1 MFDRTVEPD
10 PRTAAPPSRNR
21 YRMRDGH
28 RREYAASRDRGST
41 SFPERCARGLAD
53 IGVYG
58 AVSYRDLAE
67 ARFGGHPYT
76 TRRAV
81 NAWIRDGLVTETT
94 ATGPNGN
101 PFKVL
106 TLTRSGVAEARKR
119 AAERGMDPSQEIRF
133 ARTRPAQAAHDTAVY
148 RACMKEKQRLIDRGA
163 AVRRIRLDTELK
175 SAVARGSEAARLK
188 DGKRAADAERHRTAG
203 ELGLPVDDEGH
214 VLYPD
219 AQIEYTDSEGRAGRV
234 NIEVASG
241 NYREGAIKAKAAA
254 GFALHA
260 NGPAAARLLHPP
272 GQKRAALVLRDRYDA
287 GALVVRGLGRDRPTE
302 HIEVEARV
310 GVQTREQP
318 LPAAQHAVD
327 LFGRTPV
334 DHGGRQPSARDQL
347 ARAGQAGTAVLE
359 PAPVGQLLRQRA
371 GRLVVPELRGDPHRP
386 LRITRCHGSSAH
398 LPGSKRDGKRVP
410 ARSTPSMSGSLRPA
424 SHPAP

>member
-1 MFDRTVEPD
+1 MPVRHVAGDRAFYSLNNDEIVLPERGQFPSANQYYQTAPHELGHSTGHPERMNRKTLIQGIEGGFGSPDYAKEELRAEISAMMTGEREAVRKPAAVAATRAPAPGRIVHPVPPLPVPQRTFGPRRRRSVRSQEMFDRTVEPD
-10 PRTAAPPSRNR
+10 PRTGAPPSRNR

-41 SFPERCARGLAD
+41 SLPERCARGLAD

-94 ATGPNGN
+94 ATGPKGN

-148 RACMKEKQRLIDRGA
+148 RACMKEKQRLLDRGA
-163 AVRRIRLDTELK
+163 TVRRIRLDTELK

-188 DGKRAADAERHRTAG
+188 IGRRAADAERRRRMGPEPGTGLSRSQDRPVPDRVARERAQAHKVAEAPRLETGEAAG
-203 ELGLPVDDEGH
+203 GRVRRWLP
-214 VLYPD
+214 
-219 AQIEYTDSEGRAGRV
+219 RAG
-234 NIEVASG
+234 A
-241 NYREGAIKAKAAA
+241 
-254 GFALHA
+254 
-260 NGPAAARLLHPP
+260 PP
-272 GQKRAALVLRDRYDA
+272 QD
-287 GALVVRGLGRDRPTE
+287 GRR
-302 HIEVEARV
+302 
-310 GVQTREQP
+310 
-318 LPAAQHAVD
+318 
-327 LFGRTPV
+327 
-334 DHGGRQPSARDQL
+334 
-347 ARAGQAGTAVLE
+347 ARATH
-359 PAPVGQLLRQRA
+359 P
-371 GRLVVPELRGDPHRP
+371 GD
-386 LRITRCHGSSAH
+386 AF
-398 LPGSKRDGKRVP
+398 
-410 ARSTPSMSGSLRPA
+410 
-424 SHPAP
+424 

>member
-81 NAWIRDGLVTETT
+81 NAWVREGLVTETT
-94 ATGPNGN
+94 ATGPGGN

-106 TLTRSGVAEARKR
+106 TLTRKGVAEARKR

-133 ARTRPAQAAHDTAVY
+133 ARTRPAASRARHRRLPRLHEGAPAAA
-148 RACMKEKQRLIDRGA
+148 RPGA
-163 AVRRIRLDTELK
+163 PAVRRIRLDTELK
-175 SAVARGSEAARLK
+175 STVARGSEAARLK
-188 DGKRAADAERHRTAG
+188 DGKRAADAEPHRTAG
-203 ELGLPVDDEGH
+203 ELGLPLDDEGH

-219 AQIEYTDSEGRAGRV
+219 AQIEYTDADGRTGRV

-260 NGPAAARLLHPP
+260 NGPAAARLL
-272 GQKRAALVLRDRYDA
+272 RTL
-287 GALVVRGLGRDRPTE
+287 GLGSGDGGFVAPRDPPTAIRP
-302 HIEVEARV
+302 
-310 GVQTREQP
+310 QSNS
-318 LPAAQHAVD
+318 D
-327 LFGRTPV
+327 
-334 DHGGRQPSARDQL
+334 
-347 ARAGQAGTAVLE
+347 
-359 PAPVGQLLRQRA
+359 
-371 GRLVVPELRGDPHRP
+371 
-386 LRITRCHGSSAH
+386 
-398 LPGSKRDGKRVP
+398 
-410 ARSTPSMSGSLRPA
+410 
-424 SHPAP
+424 

>member
-21 YRMRDGH
+21 YRMRNGH
-28 RREYAASRDRGST
+28 RREYAASRDRGSI

-81 NAWIRDGLVTETT
+81 NAWVRDGLVTETT
-94 ATGPNGN
+94 ATGPGGN

-163 AVRRIRLDTELK
+163 AVRRIRLDTE
-175 SAVARGSEAARLK
+175 
-188 DGKRAADAERHRTAG
+188 RA
-203 ELGLPVDDEGH
+203 P
-214 VLYPD
+214 
-219 AQIEYTDSEGRAGRV
+219 SRAG
-234 NIEVASG
+234 
-241 NYREGAIKAKAAA
+241 
-254 GFALHA
+254 
-260 NGPAAARLLHPP
+260 AR
-272 GQKRAALVLRDRYDA
+272 R
-287 GALVVRGLGRDRPTE
+287 RG
-302 HIEVEARV
+302 
-310 GVQTREQP
+310 
-318 LPAAQHAVD
+318 
-327 LFGRTPV
+327 
-334 DHGGRQPSARDQL
+334 
-347 ARAGQAGTAVLE
+347 
-359 PAPVGQLLRQRA
+359 
-371 GRLVVPELRGDPHRP
+371 
-386 LRITRCHGSSAH
+386 
-398 LPGSKRDGKRVP
+398 
-410 ARSTPSMSGSLRPA
+410 
-424 SHPAP
+424 

>member
-10 PRTAAPPSRNR
+10 PRPAAPPSRNR
-21 YRMRDGH
+21 QRMRDGH

-81 NAWIRDGLVTETT
+81 NAWVRDGLVTETT
-94 ATGPNGN
+94 ATGPEGN

-133 ARTRPAQAAHDTAVY
+133 ARTRPAQAAH
-148 RACMKEKQRLIDRGA
+148 
-163 AVRRIRLDTELK
+163 DTELK

-219 AQIEYTDSEGRAGRV
+219 AQIEYTDADGRTGRV

-260 NGPAAARLLHPP
+260 NGPAAARLL
-272 GQKRAALVLRDRYDA
+272 RTL
-287 GALVVRGLGRDRPTE
+287 GLGGGDDRSSLRGPADRD
-302 HIEVEARV
+302 
-310 GVQTREQP
+310 
-318 LPAAQHAVD
+318 PAAV
-327 LFGRTPV
+327 
-334 DHGGRQPSARDQL
+334 
-347 ARAGQAGTAVLE
+347 
-359 PAPVGQLLRQRA
+359 
-371 GRLVVPELRGDPHRP
+371 EL
-386 LRITRCHGSSAH
+386 
-398 LPGSKRDGKRVP
+398 
-410 ARSTPSMSGSLRPA
+410 
-424 SHPAP
+424 

>member
-10 PRTAAPPSRNR
+10 PRTAAPQSRAI

-67 ARFGGHPYT
+67 ARFG
-76 TRRAV
+76 
-81 NAWIRDGLVTETT
+81 
-94 ATGPNGN
+94 GN

-148 RACMKEKQRLIDRGA
+148 RACMKEQQRLLDRGA

-175 SAVARGSEAARLK
+175 SAVGRGSEAARLK

-203 ELGLPVDDEGH
+203 ELGFPLDDEGH

-219 AQIEYTDSEGRAGRV
+219 A
-234 NIEVASG
+234 
-241 NYREGAIKAKAAA
+241 
-254 GFALHA
+254 
-260 NGPAAARLLHPP
+260 
-272 GQKRAALVLRDRYDA
+272 
-287 GALVVRGLGRDRPTE
+287 
-302 HIEVEARV
+302 
-310 GVQTREQP
+310 
-318 LPAAQHAVD
+318 
-327 LFGRTPV
+327 
-334 DHGGRQPSARDQL
+334 
-347 ARAGQAGTAVLE
+347 
-359 PAPVGQLLRQRA
+359 
-371 GRLVVPELRGDPHRP
+371 
-386 LRITRCHGSSAH
+386 
-398 LPGSKRDGKRVP
+398 
-410 ARSTPSMSGSLRPA
+410 
-424 SHPAP
+424 

>member
-10 PRTAAPPSRNR
+10 PRPAAPPSRNR

-81 NAWIRDGLVTETT
+81 NAWVREGLVTETT
-94 ATGPNGN
+94 ATGPKGN

-148 RACMKEKQRLIDRGA
+148 RACMKEKQRLLDRGA

-260 NGPAAARLLHPP
+260 NGPAAARLLRTLGLGGGGRRLLAAGTRRPRSGRSRTLTTGEARHATLENQRRPHRRHRRFGHPSR
-272 GQKRAALVLRDRYDA
+272 RAAPRIPRAVLAAPPRRTRR
-287 GALVVRGLGRDRPTE
+287 LDRPAPG
-302 HIEVEARV
+302 AR
-310 GVQTREQP
+310 RP
-318 LPAAQHAVD
+318 
-327 LFGRTPV
+327 R
-334 DHGGRQPSARDQL
+334 RS
-347 ARAGQAGTAVLE
+347 AGTGA
-359 PAPVGQLLRQRA
+359 
-371 GRLVVPELRGDPHRP
+371 
-386 LRITRCHGSSAH
+386 T
-398 LPGSKRDGKRVP
+398 
-410 ARSTPSMSGSLRPA
+410 LRPSRSKA
-424 SHPAP
+424 ARPSSRPRSGRGTRPPSR